1 MDLNKIFALFDNKT
15 ENKPLTETDNTVVE
29 LYEKPLF
36 WVNMFEKLIRNNNVF
51 KLQLKNTFKDDH
63 YDPDMLCEAGD
74 ALVYNKAFMFLLLLD
89 LNDEDHMHAIR
100 TRTTYSYLVVALITS
115 MNYFTSTEEYEKCAV
130 IKKILDF
137 AMESLEA

>member
-15 ENKPLTETDNTVVE
+15 ENKPLTETDNAVVE

-63 YDPDMLCEAGD
+63 YDPDML
-74 ALVYNKAFMFLLLLD
+74 
-89 LNDEDHMHAIR
+89 NDEDHRHSIR